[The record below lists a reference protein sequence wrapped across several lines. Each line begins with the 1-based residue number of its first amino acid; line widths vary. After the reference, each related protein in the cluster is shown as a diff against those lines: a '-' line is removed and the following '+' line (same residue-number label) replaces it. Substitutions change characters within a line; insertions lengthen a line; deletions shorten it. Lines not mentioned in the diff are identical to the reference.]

1 MQSVSSVVSI
11 GVRFAG
17 AAALAVACVSLAG
30 ACGSRGP
37 LDDDPVVDASVA
49 DVQSA
54 DVAAVDAE
62 PPTTIDASKPADAGR
77 ESGTI
82 LDCGICLVGE
92 CSPAILACIQS
103 PGCINTFQCVVTDC
117 LAGGGGGGAGGVN
130 PLCLFKCAQ
139 GDPQGALQVLQIFQ
153 CVTGEC
159 GSDCGAV
166 LGGLLGGGLPG
177 GGGGG
182 GGGGFPGG
190 GTKKDGGKNLMSPAQ
205 QSFARAFSAWPELC
219 GPLLDE

>member
-1 MQSVSSVVSI
+1 MRSSSVVSI
-11 GVRFAG
+11 GLRSAG
-17 AAALAVACVSLAG
+17 AVALAVTTTALAA

-37 LDDDPVVDASVA
+37 LDDEPVADASVA

-54 DVAAVDAE
+54 DVSVEAE
-62 PPTTIDASKPADAGR
+62 PPPVDASKPLDAGR

-82 LDCGICLVGE
+82 IDCGVCLIGQ

-103 PGCINTFQCVVTDC
+103 PGCISAFQCVVTDC
-117 LAGGGGGGAGGVN
+117 LGAGGGGAGGVN

-139 GDPQGALQVLQIFQ
+139 GDPAGALQVLQIFQ

-159 GSDCGAV
+159 GADCSSV

-177 GGGGG
+177 GGGFPGG
-182 GGGGFPGG
+182 GGGG
-190 GTKKDGGKNLMSPAQ
+190 GTKKDAGTKDGGKNLMSPAQ

-219 GPLLDE
+219 GPLLEE

>member
-1 MQSVSSVVSI
+1 MRNASSVVSI
-11 GVRFAG
+11 GLRFAG
-17 AAALAVACVSLAG
+17 ATALAVTSAALAA

-54 DVAAVDAE
+54 DVTVDVE
-62 PPTTIDASKPADAGR
+62 PPPDASKPPVDAGR

-82 LDCGICLVGE
+82 IDCGVCLVGE

-103 PGCINTFQCVVTDC
+103 PGCINAFQCVVTDC
-117 LAGGGGGGAGGVN
+117 LAGGGGGGGAGGVN

-153 CVTGEC
+153 CVTGQC
-159 GSDCGAV
+159 GDDCSSV

-177 GGGGG
+177 GGGG
-182 GGGGFPGG
+182 FPGG
-190 GTKKDGGKNLMSPAQ
+190 GTKKDAGAKDAGQKLMSPAQ
-205 QSFARAFSAWPELC
+205 QQFARAFSAWPELC
-219 GPLLDE
+219 GPLLAE